1 MTIDKVALPLLLL
14 ILKRQLI
21 HRHIAARRMR
31 QKLISGRSVIPCGT
45 SNTRAGEHPNSRA
58 RSRQRER
65 QRDSIRRTVSTT
77 VTQIATRT
85 TVMNL
90 GLASMVFGNMNTR
103 ANAIGPVPIQS
114 NPIQSNQ
121 RVVVCESRSIR
132 ETAAD
137 LQASPHKSIHPSS
150 HPFSQPSL
158 VIPRSPL
165 NAKIN

>member
-45 SNTRAGEHPNSRA
+45 SNTRAGEHRNSRA

-65 QRDSIRRTVSTT
+65 ESEREREREREREIRRTVSTT

-137 LQASPHKSIHPSS
+137 LQASPATQV
-150 HPFSQPSL
+150 QPS
-158 VIPRSPL
+158 IQPAITRHTS
-165 NAKIN
+165 